1 MGDTQPKPIY
11 SYIVFD
17 PASRRIT
24 QVKEKVKISD
34 HANTYVLRMDSIL
47 VRARSDQVPNEQCK
61 ALLHLV
67 LLLVAAPHRQL
78 AATSGVRGGGF
89 DVAAQ
94 QQSPPSA
101 QHIIAAACLSLLH
114 LR

>member
-34 HANTYVLRMDSIL
+34 HANWQTR
-47 VRARSDQVPNEQCK
+47 
-61 ALLHLV
+61 
-67 LLLVAAPHRQL
+67 
-78 AATSGVRGGGF
+78 TT
-89 DVAAQ
+89 
-94 QQSPPSA
+94 
-101 QHIIAAACLSLLH
+101 
-114 LR
+114 

>member
-34 HANTYVLRMDSIL
+34 HANTYYVVSTREGS
-47 VRARSDQVPNEQCK
+47 V
-61 ALLHLV
+61 
-67 LLLVAAPHRQL
+67 
-78 AATSGVRGGGF
+78 
-89 DVAAQ
+89 
-94 QQSPPSA
+94 
-101 QHIIAAACLSLLH
+101 
-114 LR
+114 